1 MSQRHS
7 QGLVPTAT
15 HAGLMDVLVPPPAKD
30 RIGSV
35 SALQQPVVSAFLKTF
50 NHLLPINSLS
60 FFT

>member
-15 HAGLMDVLVPPPAKD
+15 RADLMDVPAPPPAKD

-35 SALQQPVVSAFLKTF
+35 TALQQPVVSAFLKTVSPF
-50 NHLLPINSLS
+50 AY
-60 FFT
+60 